1 MRKVVFYTRTGCCL
15 CDEALAVVEDA
26 RREADFALELVDID
40 RDDQLVALYGDK
52 VPVVTV
58 DGRMHAKY
66 RVDRAALLRR
76 LLAAGDPPREQA

>member
-1 MRKVVFYTRTGCCL
+1 MRKVVFYTRQGCCL
-15 CDEALAVVEDA
+15 CDQALAVVQDA

-40 RDDQLVALYGDK
+40 GDDQLVARYGDK

-76 LLAAGDPPREQA
+76 LREAVDSPREQA